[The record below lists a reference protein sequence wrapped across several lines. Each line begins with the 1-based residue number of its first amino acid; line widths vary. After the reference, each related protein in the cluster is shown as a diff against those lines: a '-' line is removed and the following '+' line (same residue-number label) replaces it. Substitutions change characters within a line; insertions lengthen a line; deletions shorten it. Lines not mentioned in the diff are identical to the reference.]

1 MEYPLPIISM
11 VFSLGKIRHS
21 QISVASFSRHLESRT
36 SLINFSKPYVT
47 TDCRYIK
54 IKIVSAGF
62 NLGFSIYKIMAE
74 VANVYPG
81 TSQCRPAE
89 LDGGGSGVY
98 CCIPLCKNA
107 TYTTERNR
115 SLELGFFDSRKMKI
129 LERNGQALSNSF
141 EEVGVLIHS
150 K

>member
-62 NLGFSIYKIMAE
+62 NLGFSIYEIMAE
-74 VANVYPG
+74 MANVYPG

-107 TYTTERNR
+107 TYNRNKQK
-115 SLELGFFDSRKMKI
+115 S
-129 LERNGQALSNSF
+129 
-141 EEVGVLIHS
+141 
-150 K
+150 